1 MNNCICSAEA
11 DILNKYKDIFPV
23 EFVEAVRKGVSWLCT
38 HNNITYQTS
47 IMVAS
52 DRVLY
57 NTAGT
62 SVLRIGL
69 INTDLPL
76 TGLTYY
82 EVKSI
87 EVSKDEVSNN
97 TVFTVKMKYTT
108 PIGITVTLVPI
119 TYFNPEVEEEVYT
132 KSEIDALIAKLQSSV
147 DSKADAQ
154 VTNDLIDGIYTQLEN
169 NVNTETIT
177 KLETKVDDML
187 QSLALD
193 FVTNEKLDEELAKL
207 ETGDKELDLT
217 TYLKVKDAEDKYAT
231 KESVTEVDNKVQ
243 AIDLTTKAD
252 KTELANYT
260 TTADLESKYLTK
272 EQGNSGYVTAT
283 IYATEKANLLAT
295 QAQVTKKVEAVKTEL
310 STKVTEVEGKVDAIQ
325 VPSVDGLASTEYVDN
340 KVKEVQAGTVDKD
353 EVVAALK
360 QDETFKL
367 AVKGDKGDTGETGAA
382 GPSGKDGKSV
392 TVDEVKPVVVEAL
405 KQDDDFKNSVKGE
418 AADISTLATK
428 AELAEYLKSTD
439 AENTY
444 TKTTHLEGTYA
455 TKQSVTELST
465 KLDDKADNSELA
477 NLAAK
482 SELLEY
488 TKSTELSS
496 TYATVEKVTELEAS
510 LSNKADLT
518 KLSDYLTIENAE
530 KTYQKIS

>member
-1 MNNCICSAEA
+1 MTNNEA
-11 DILNKYKDIFPV
+11 DILSKYQDVFPQ
-23 EFVEAVRKGVSWLCT
+23 EFIESVRKGVSWLCT

-87 EVSKDEVSNN
+87 EVAKDEVSGS
-97 TVFTVKMKYTT
+97 TVFNVKMKYTT
-108 PIGITVTLVPI
+108 PMGLTITLVPI
-119 TYFNPEVEEEVYT
+119 IYFDPEVAPEFYS
-132 KSEIDALIAKLQSSV
+132 KSEIDIKLNELKELI
-147 DSKADAQ
+147 DNKADGNT
-154 VTNDLIDGIYTQLEN
+154 VNEIVSDIYSKIK
-169 NVNTETIT
+169 ETVSEETVT

-193 FVTNEKLDEELAKL
+193 YVTNEKLDEELAKL

-217 TYLKVKDAEDKYAT
+217 TYLKVKDAEEKYAT
-231 KESVTEVDNKVQ
+231 KESVTEVDNKVT
-243 AIDLTTKAD
+243 AINLDSKAD

-272 EQGNSGYVTAT
+272 EQGNSGYVTTT
-283 IYATEKANLLAT
+283 IYAVEKANLLAT
-295 QAQVTKKVEAVKTEL
+295 QAQVDEKVEAAKTEL
-310 STKVTEVEGKVDAIQ
+310 STKVTEVEGKVNAIQ
-325 VPSVDGLASTEYVDN
+325 VPSVDGLATTEYVDN

-360 QDETFKL
+360 QDSEFKL
-367 AVKGDKGDTGETGAA
+367 AVKGDTGETGAV

-405 KQDDDFKNSVKGE
+405 KQDDDFKNSVKGTDGVSPSAADVATAVKDEVVTTLKADTEFKESVKGEKGE
-418 AADISTLATK
+418 AADVSTLATK
-428 AELAEYLKSTD
+428 AELADYLKSET
-439 AENTY
+439 AET
-444 TKTTHLEGTYA
+444 TYA
-455 TKQSVTELST
+455 
-465 KLDDKADNSELA
+465 
-477 NLAAK
+477 
-482 SELLEY
+482 
-488 TKSTELSS
+488 KSTEL
-496 TYATVEKVTELEAS
+496 A
-510 LSNKADLT
+510 NKADSSALEAKLDKSIYDTDKAKFVTDDNKADKLT
-518 KLSDYLTIENAE
+518 DYLTKTEAST
-530 KTYQKIS
+530 TYQPKATE

>member
-1 MNNCICSAEA
+1 MSIEC
-11 DILNKYKDIFPV
+11 DILSKYADVFPEEFIKSV
-23 EFVEAVRKGVSWLCT
+23 EKGVSWLCT

-57 NTAGT
+57 NTAGS

-69 INTDLPL
+69 INTESPL
-76 TGLTYY
+76 SGLTYY

-87 EVSKDEVSNN
+87 EVGSDEVSGNL
-97 TVFTVKMKYTT
+97 VFNVKMKYNT
-108 PIGITVTLVPI
+108 PMGISVVLVPI
-119 TYFNPEVEEEVYT
+119 TYFELEKDEEVYS
-132 KSEIDALIAKLQSSV
+132 KSEIDALIKELK
-147 DSKADAQ
+147 DTIDTKADAQ
-154 VTNDLIDGIYTQLEN
+154 VTNDLVNGIYTQLEN
-169 NVNTETIT
+169 SVNSETVT

-193 FVTNEKLDEELAKL
+193 FVTNDKLDEELAKL
-207 ETGDKELDLT
+207 ESGDKELDLS

-243 AIDLTTKAD
+243 AIDLDSKAD

-295 QAQVTKKVEAVKTEL
+295 QAQVTEKVEAVKTEL

-405 KQDDDFKNSVKGE
+405 KQDDDFKNSVKGKDGVSPSASDVATAVKDE
-418 AADISTLATK
+418 VVTTLKADETFKQEVKGDTGPQGEQGIQGEKGETGATGPKGDKGDTPELTEYIKSADVAST
-428 AELAEYLKSTD
+428 YLSKTD
-439 AENTY
+439 AE
-444 TKTTHLEGTYA
+444 
-455 TKQSVTELST
+455 
-465 KLDDKADNSELA
+465 
-477 NLAAK
+477 
-482 SELLEY
+482 
-488 TKSTELSS
+488 S
-496 TYATVEKVTELEAS
+496 TY
-510 LSNKADLT
+510 LSKTDAD
-518 KLSDYLTIENAE
+518 S
-530 KTYQKIS
+530 TYQKINA

>member
-231 KESVTEVDNKVQ
+231 KESVTEVDAKVQ

-272 EQGNSGYVTAT
+272 EQGNNGYVTTA

-295 QAQVTKKVEAVKTEL
+295 QTQVTEKVEAVKTEL
-310 STKVTEVEGKVDAIQ
+310 STKVTEVETKVNAIQ

-340 KVKEVQAGTVDKD
+340 KVKEVQAGSVDKD

-360 QDETFKL
+360 QDNEFKL
-367 AVKGDKGDTGETGAA
+367 AVKGETGAI

-418 AADISTLATK
+418 AADVSTLATK
-428 AELAEYLKSTD
+428 AELADYLKSET
-439 AENTY
+439 AET
-444 TKTTHLEGTYA
+444 TYA
-455 TKQSVTELST
+455 KS
-465 KLDDKADNSELA
+465 ADLN
-477 NLAAK
+477 
-482 SELLEY
+482 
-488 TKSTELSS
+488 
-496 TYATVEKVTELEAS
+496 
-510 LSNKADLT
+510 NKADTTALEAKLDKSTYDTDKAEFVTNTSLT
-518 KLSDYLTIENAE
+518 TTLGDYLKTAE
-530 KTYQKIS
+530 ADTKYQAKTE

>member
-1 MNNCICSAEA
+1 MTNNEA
-11 DILNKYKDIFPV
+11 DILSKYQDVFPQ
-23 EFVEAVRKGVSWLCT
+23 EFIESVRKGVSWLCT

-87 EVSKDEVSNN
+87 EVAKDEVSGS
-97 TVFTVKMKYTT
+97 TVFNVKMKYTT
-108 PIGITVTLVPI
+108 PMGLTITLVPI
-119 TYFNPEVEEEVYT
+119 IYFDPEVAPEFYS
-132 KSEIDALIAKLQSSV
+132 KSEIDIKLNELKELI
-147 DSKADAQ
+147 DNKADGNT
-154 VTNDLIDGIYTQLEN
+154 VNEIVSDIYSKIK
-169 NVNTETIT
+169 ETVSEETVT

-193 FVTNEKLDEELAKL
+193 YVTNEKLDEELAKV
-207 ETGDKELDLT
+207 ESGNKELDLT
-217 TYLKVKDAEDKYAT
+217 TYLKVKDAEEKYAT
-231 KESVTEVDNKVQ
+231 KESVTEIDNKVT
-243 AIDLTTKAD
+243 AINLDSKAD

-272 EQGNSGYVTAT
+272 EQGNNGYVTTT

-295 QAQVTKKVEAVKTEL
+295 QAQVDEKVEAAKTEL
-310 STKVTEVEGKVDAIQ
+310 STKVTEVEGKVNAIQ
-325 VPSVDGLASTEYVDN
+325 VPSVDGLATTEYVNN

-360 QDETFKL
+360 QDNEFKL
-367 AVKGDKGDTGETGAA
+367 AVKGDTGETGAV

-405 KQDDDFKNSVKGE
+405 KQDEDFKNSVKGTDGVSPSASDVATAVKDEVVTTLKADTEFKESVKGEKGE
-418 AADISTLATK
+418 AADVSTLATK
-428 AELAEYLKSTD
+428 AELAHYLKSET
-439 AENTY
+439 AET
-444 TKTTHLEGTYA
+444 TYA
-455 TKQSVTELST
+455 KTADLNSKANTTDLEA
-465 KLDDKADNSELA
+465 KLDKSTYDTDKA
-477 NLAAK
+477 K
-482 SELLEY
+482 F
-488 TKSTELSS
+488 
-496 TYATVEKVTELEAS
+496 VTDD
-510 LSNKADLT
+510 NKADKLT
-518 KLSDYLTIENAE
+518 DYLTKTEAST
-530 KTYQKIS
+530 TYQPKATE

>member
-1 MNNCICSAEA
+1 MSIEC
-11 DILNKYKDIFPV
+11 DILSKYADVFPEEFIKSV
-23 EFVEAVRKGVSWLCT
+23 EKGVSWLCT

-57 NTAGT
+57 NTAGS

-69 INTDLPL
+69 INTESPL
-76 TGLTYY
+76 SGLTYY

-87 EVSKDEVSNN
+87 EVGSDEVSGNL
-97 TVFTVKMKYTT
+97 VFNVKMKYNT
-108 PIGITVTLVPI
+108 PMGISVVLVPI
-119 TYFNPEVEEEVYT
+119 TYFELEKDEEVYS
-132 KSEIDALIAKLQSSV
+132 KSEIDALIKELK
-147 DSKADAQ
+147 DTIDTKADAQ
-154 VTNDLIDGIYTQLEN
+154 VTNDLVNGIYTQLEN
-169 NVNTETIT
+169 SVNSETVT

-193 FVTNEKLDEELAKL
+193 FVTNDKLDEELAKL
-207 ETGDKELDLT
+207 ESGDKELDLS

-272 EQGNSGYVTAT
+272 EQGNNGYVTTA
-283 IYATEKANLLAT
+283 IYTTEKANLLAT
-295 QAQVTKKVEAVKTEL
+295 QTQVTEKVEAVKTEL
-310 STKVTEVEGKVDAIQ
+310 STKVTEVETKVNAIQ

-340 KVKEVQAGTVDKD
+340 KVKEVQAGSVDKD

-360 QDETFKL
+360 QDNEFKL
-367 AVKGDKGDTGETGAA
+367 AVKGETGAI

-405 KQDDDFKNSVKGE
+405 KQDDDFKNSVKGTDGVSPSASDVATAVKDE
-418 AADISTLATK
+418 VVTTLKADTEFKESVKGEVADVSTLATK
-428 AELAEYLKSTD
+428 AELSAYLKSTD
-439 AENTY
+439 AETTY
-444 TKTTHLEGTYA
+444 AKTT
-455 TKQSVTELST
+455 ELNNKADASA
-465 KLDDKADNSELA
+465 LDDKLD
-477 NLAAK
+477 
-482 SELLEY
+482 
-488 TKSTELSS
+488 KSTYNTDKAEF
-496 TYATVEKVTELEAS
+496 VTNTS
-510 LSNKADLT
+510 LTTTLG
-518 KLSDYLTIENAE
+518 DYLKTAE
-530 KTYQKIS
+530 ADTKYQAKTK